1 MSNEKKSPLNQ
12 SLWGRFYQTLITWI
26 VYFLFRPK
34 VEWVDKSVKKQLKGK
49 PAVFVFNHTHHF
61 DGAFTGAVLGR
72 YKPYVL
78 VKKSWFDKK
87 CVGTM
92 IGWCRCFP
100 IDLDGADASWY
111 TTAEEIIRRNGSLII
126 FPEGGIARE
135 GKIEKFKPGA
145 ALVCAA
151 TGACVVPAAIY
162 GGYHSVFGRRQ
173 RMLVG
178 NPIESRCPENMRHS
192 QYAKQLMKQA
202 EEETKRLYGIL
213 EQKYGK
219 TDTYTESYAPAGSE
233 VTQ

>member
-1 MSNEKKSPLNQ
+1 M
-12 SLWGRFYQTLITWI
+12 
-26 VYFLFRPK
+26 
-34 VEWVDKSVKKQLKGK
+34 
-49 PAVFVFNHTHHF
+49 FNHTHHF

-78 VKKSWFDKK
+78 VKKNWYEKK
-87 CVGTM
+87 AVGTM

-100 IDLDGADASWY
+100 IDLEGADASWY
-111 TTAEEIIRRNGSLII
+111 STAEEIIHRNGSLII

-145 ALVCAA
+145 ALVCAS
-151 TGACVVPAAIY
+151 TGACVVPMAIY
-162 GGYHSVFGRRQ
+162 GGYHMVFGRRQ
-173 RMLVG
+173 RLLVG
-178 NPIESRCPENMRHS
+178 KPIESSCPENMRHS

-219 TDTYTESYAPAGSE
+219 TDTYTESYAPQNS
-233 VTQ
+233 TQAEETAEN